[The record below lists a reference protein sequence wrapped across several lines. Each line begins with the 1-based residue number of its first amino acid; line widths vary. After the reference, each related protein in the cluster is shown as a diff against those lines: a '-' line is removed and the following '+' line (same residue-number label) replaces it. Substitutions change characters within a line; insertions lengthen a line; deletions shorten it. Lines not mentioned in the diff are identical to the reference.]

1 MSEFTLN
8 WGIVSAGLISQDFC
22 TAVLSLQ
29 SNYHKLVGVAARNID
44 DAIKFAQRFKLQY
57 HYDSY
62 DELFNNKEIN
72 IVYIG
77 SINTTHRD
85 MCIKAI
91 NAGKHILCEKPMCI
105 NPTEQE
111 EILKLAKEKG
121 VFFMEALWTRFFPI
135 ISRIKEEIAK
145 GEIGDLKFFISN
157 FMVPIKDIDRIRKLE
172 LGGGAILDIGIYPIQ
187 LACLMFNNETPIKIT
202 ATGHLM
208 DTGVDECC
216 TIVLLFSDQ
225 RIAQINIS
233 TNTTMFAPT
242 YLVGTKGVLNV

>member
-1 MSEFTLN
+1 
-8 WGIVSAGLISQDFC
+8 
-22 TAVLSLQ
+22 
-29 SNYHKLVGVAARNID
+29 
-44 DAIKFAQRFKLQY
+44 
-57 HYDSY
+57 
-62 DELFNNKEIN
+62 
-72 IVYIG
+72 
-77 SINTTHRD
+77 

-111 EILKLAKEKG
+111 EILKSAKEKG

-242 YLVGTKGVLNV
+242 YLVGTKGVLNIPEFSWCPIEYVVNGRLFREELPECEKTNFHRSVGLRYQAEAVREVIAKGLKEHPLAAHDHSRLIMHIMDESKKQLGYGQKKA

>member
-1 MSEFTLN
+1 
-8 WGIVSAGLISQDFC
+8 
-22 TAVLSLQ
+22 
-29 SNYHKLVGVAARNID
+29 
-44 DAIKFAQRFKLQY
+44 
-57 HYDSY
+57 
-62 DELFNNKEIN
+62 
-72 IVYIG
+72 
-77 SINTTHRD
+77 
-85 MCIKAI
+85 
-91 NAGKHILCEKPMCI
+91 
-105 NPTEQE
+105 
-111 EILKLAKEKG
+111 
-121 VFFMEALWTRFFPI
+121 
-135 ISRIKEEIAK
+135 
-145 GEIGDLKFFISN
+145 
-157 FMVPIKDIDRIRKLE
+157 MVPIKDIDRIRKLE